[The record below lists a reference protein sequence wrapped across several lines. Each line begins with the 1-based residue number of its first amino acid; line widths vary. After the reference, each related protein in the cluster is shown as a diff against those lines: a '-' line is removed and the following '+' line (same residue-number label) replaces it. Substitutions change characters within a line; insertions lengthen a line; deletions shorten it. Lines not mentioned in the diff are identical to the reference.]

1 MKHVATVAELRQ
13 ASKENVAE
21 ILITDP
27 GLAGKMQVWQIIR
40 TVSNVL
46 VFVVLGLGIFAWANP
61 LQIVALDAGGF
72 RLARQILLGLGIAL
86 LFLEYL
92 LPGVR
97 THKITGR
104 EAGGLKLVSRR

>member
-1 MKHVATVAELRQ
+1 MKQVATLAELKQ
-13 ASKENVAE
+13 ASKANAPE
-21 ILITDP
+21 ILIVDP
-27 GLAGKMQVWQIIR
+27 GLAKKMQVWQIIR
-40 TVSNVL
+40 MVSNVL

-61 LQIVALDAGGF
+61 LQIAALDAGGF
-72 RLARQILLGLGIAL
+72 RIARQVLLGFGIAL

-97 THKITGR
+97 THKIAGR